1 MKVFNTIALV
11 SGLVAA
17 NNKKVPPRTPPQRLE
32 TLSRFYKEFI
42 KSYVQPKRPERAAN
56 QIDAVDRLFNPLD
69 EIYHAIKPDGSGL
82 RRCSFFDPTIP
93 NGGPRPSADDQ
104 GRKRRDVDEDP
115 FDAYEQSL
123 ESGERSASVRLS
135 DNPALALRQVTTS
148 NGRFYR
154 PGPFSLTS
162 TLFLIIHYRFELD
175 IKNGFTDIFLNAA
188 AKRIMEFIPRESS
201 SSLTTFLTPWQAS
214 VMLILPTQ
222 IGASTFIIQNYPIAV
237 HKKAKKLSQKIKN
250 LKDL

>member
-104 GRKRRDVDEDP
+104 GRKRRDVDDEQDP

-123 ESGERSASVRLS
+123 QSGERSASVRL
-135 DNPALALRQVTTS
+135 DADPALALRQVKI
-148 NGRFYR
+148 
-154 PGPFSLTS
+154 LTIRYCQGTKFHES
-162 TLFLIIHYRFELD
+162 
-175 IKNGFTDIFLNAA
+175 
-188 AKRIMEFIPRESS
+188 IPRTNARE
-201 SSLTTFLTPWQAS
+201 LN
-214 VMLILPTQ
+214 
-222 IGASTFIIQNYPIAV
+222 IISDSNWIS
-237 HKKAKKLSQKIKN
+237 KMDLSISF
-250 LKDL
+250 